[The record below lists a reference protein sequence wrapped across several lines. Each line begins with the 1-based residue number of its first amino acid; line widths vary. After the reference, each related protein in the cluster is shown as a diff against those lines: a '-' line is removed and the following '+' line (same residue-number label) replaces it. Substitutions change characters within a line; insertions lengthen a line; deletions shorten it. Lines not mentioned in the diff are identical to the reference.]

1 MRVQQHPQSLAGG
14 RVADVCQDPQA
25 AGAASFLL
33 PRGASAE
40 QGRRAQPQVTSSTT
54 LVPP

>member
-14 RVADVCQDPQA
+14 QVADVCQGSRA
-25 AGAASFLL
+25 ARVASFLV
-33 PRGASAE
+33 PRGASAK
-40 QGRRAQPQVTSSTT
+40 QGRRAQPRVTSSTT